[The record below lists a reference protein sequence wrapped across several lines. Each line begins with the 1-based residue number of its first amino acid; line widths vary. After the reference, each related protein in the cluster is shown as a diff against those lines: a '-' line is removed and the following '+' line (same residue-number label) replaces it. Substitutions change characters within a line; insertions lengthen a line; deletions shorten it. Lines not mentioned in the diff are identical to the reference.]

1 MHILFVL
8 PSFAGGG
15 AERVSL
21 TLMRAL
27 DPSSVKASLVVLDG
41 RGPLATMVP
50 GDVSVTDL
58 STPHLRHALPALISI
73 IRRLK
78 PDAVF
83 STFGYV
89 NLALLAARPLLGRKT
104 KIVVREAN
112 MPSLSLPTT
121 SHPAVLRAAYRL
133 LYPRADAVICTSTQ
147 MAQEMSRDYGV
158 AQERLVQLANP
169 VDEVALCK
177 AASPAKRTEGEGL
190 RLIAAGRLTHQ
201 KGFDRLID
209 MTAEL
214 PASTRVTLLG
224 DGPLRDALERHAR
237 EKGVAEQ
244 IQFLGFC
251 DNPWTHYAGADA
263 FVMTSRWEGLP
274 NAALEALACGVPVIA
289 TPQSGGI
296 EDIASAAPDG
306 AVMVQ
311 DVGEPFV
318 SALKK
323 IQPSPSIA
331 LSPRPSLLPQRF
343 RMLHVAEAFHDCMS
357 KLMSR

>member
-21 TLMRAL
+21 TLLRAL

-41 RGPLATMVP
+41 RGPLAAMVP
-50 GDVSVTDL
+50 GHVSVTDL
-58 STPHLRHALPALISI
+58 SSPRLRHALPALISI
-73 IRRLK
+73 MRRLK
-78 PDAVF
+78 PDAIF

-89 NLALLAARPLLGRKT
+89 NLALLAARPLLGQKT

-112 MPSLSLPTT
+112 MPSLSLPRT
-121 SHPAVLRAAYRL
+121 SLPALLRAAYRL

-147 MAQEMSRDYGV
+147 MAQEMSRDFGV
-158 AQERLVQLANP
+158 ARERLFQLANP
-169 VDEVALCK
+169 VDEAALCK
-177 AASPAKRTEGEGL
+177 AASPAKRTAGEGL

-209 MTAEL
+209 MMADL
-214 PASTRVTLLG
+214 PSSTQVTILG
-224 DGPLRDALERHAR
+224 DGPLREVLERHAQ

-244 IQFLGFC
+244 IQFMGFC
-251 DNPWTHYAGADA
+251 DNPWAHYAGADA

-296 EDIASAAPDG
+296 KDIASAAPDG
-306 AVMVQ
+306 AGRGRTVCFGLGK
-311 DVGEPFV
+311 D
-318 SALKK
+318 
-323 IQPSPSIA
+323 
-331 LSPRPSLLPQRF
+331 
-343 RMLHVAEAFHDCMS
+343 
-357 KLMSR
+357 